1 MQSQI
6 ESLQTNSLSLHGQ
19 ILSLQGENTNTKEE
33 MKFEVK
39 EVNSKEDI
47 EQLTVNIKKDKKMC
61 YKLVLND
68 ETSNNYIIPKKV
80 IGTSICIENTVYYYE
95 FQNKQ
100 EEFIN
105 AFKEIFEDKEIRSIW
120 DSEKEEYYFSVV
132 DVISA
137 LTDSNNPRN
146 YWNMLK
152 KRMKK
157 EEQSELSTKC
167 VQLKMKSRKDG
178 KSYSTDTLDTKGILR
193 LIESV
198 PSPKAEPFKLWLANL
213 GSERIDEV
221 FDPEIA
227 INRAVNYYRNK
238 DYTDEWI
245 KARLMGIVDR
255 FKLTDIWK
263 EGGINKPIEYALLTN
278 EIYKGW
284 SGMKANEYK
293 ELKGLRKESLRDN
306 MTDIEVALT
315 NIGEIATRDIAR
327 EEHPQ
332 GLKENLKVAK
342 RGGGVAKGARD
353 LYEKET
359 KKSAI
364 SKDNALN
371 YRYVNEQQKIES
383 KVNE

>member
-1 MQSQI
+1 MNNKLETISN
-6 ESLQTNSLSLHGQ
+6 L
-19 ILSLQGENTNTKEE
+19 
-33 MKFEVK
+33 FE
-39 EVNSKEDI
+39 
-47 EQLTVNIKKDKKMC
+47 
-61 YKLVLND
+61 
-68 ETSNNYIIPKKV
+68 
-80 IGTSICIENTVYYYE
+80 G
-95 FQNKQ
+95 
-100 EEFIN
+100 
-105 AFKEIFEDKEIRSIW
+105 KEIRSIW
-120 DSEKEEYYFSVV
+120 DSEKEDYYFSVV
-132 DVISA
+132 DVIGA
-137 LTDSNNPRN
+137 LTESPRPRK
-146 YWNMLK
+146 YWNALK
-152 KRMKK
+152 TKLDN
-157 EEQSELSTKC
+157 EGSQLSSKLG
-167 VQLKMKSRKDG
+167 QLKLKSQKDG
-178 KSYSTDTLDTKGILR
+178 KSYLTDVLDTKGILR

-198 PSPKAEPFKLWLANL
+198 SSPKAEPFKLWLASL

-238 DYTDEWI
+238 GYTDEWI
-245 KARLMGIVDR
+245 KARLTGIVDR

-263 EGGINKPIEYALLTN
+263 EGGISKPMEYALLTN

-284 SGMKANEYK
+284 SGMKASEYK

-315 NIGEIATRDIAR
+315 NIGEIATRDIAKY
-327 EEHPQ
+327 EHPQ

-364 SKDNALN
+364 SKENALN
-371 YRYVNEQQKIES
+371 YQYADEQQKIES